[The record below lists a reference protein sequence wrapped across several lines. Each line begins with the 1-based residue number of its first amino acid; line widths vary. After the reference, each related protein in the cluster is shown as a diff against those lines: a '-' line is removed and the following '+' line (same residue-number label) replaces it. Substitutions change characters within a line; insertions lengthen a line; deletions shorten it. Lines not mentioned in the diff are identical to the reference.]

1 MNSDLSRRS
10 SSVWFH
16 FGPLKIRQGLTHVPI
31 FSFLKSL
38 RPLYCLIPSSTMSS
52 NSFSK
57 TRPRIKL
64 SGRFLEVDPKKNRE
78 QSFFSDKL
86 KFFFFIIIQSLIRWF
101 ADLLIF
107 ATYYCNELVS
117 SNGVISLLRVR
128 TLQSGFFKWYRSLR
142 ACFTS
147 PEHFR
152 PSIKR
157 VCLTFSLI
165 CGSRASRI
173 FLPLCVVGFLLKS

>member
-1 MNSDLSRRS
+1 MKSDFRRRS

-16 FGPLKIRQGLTHVPI
+16 FGPLNIRHGLTHVPI

-38 RPLYCLIPSSTMSS
+38 RPLYCLMPSSTISS
-52 NSFSK
+52 SSFSK

-64 SGRFLEVDPKKNRE
+64 SGRFFDVEPKKNRE

-86 KFFFFIIIQSLIRWF
+86 KKKNNIDYNSI

-107 ATYYCNELVS
+107 ATYYCKELVS

-142 ACFTS
+142 ACLTS

-152 PSIKR
+152 PSINS

-173 FLPLCVVGFLLKS
+173 FLPLCVVGFLLIS